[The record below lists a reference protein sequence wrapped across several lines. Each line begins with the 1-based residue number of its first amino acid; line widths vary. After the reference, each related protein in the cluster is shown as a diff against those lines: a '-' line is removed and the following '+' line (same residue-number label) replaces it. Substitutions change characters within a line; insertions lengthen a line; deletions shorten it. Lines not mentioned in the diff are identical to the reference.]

1 MTQTHVP
8 SRTPTSQTVT
18 ATGTVTVTTLATGT
32 ELDQGH
38 EAFAREL
45 RDHLALYP
53 SHRTAPHDT
62 TVPVRALG
70 LALDRTTG
78 PDPTTGPDRAAAPDQ
93 AAAPAP
99 GRPHPHA
106 RPGLTVPVHLYGDT
120 VLVGPLHTSD
130 GTTRPCG
137 ACLRRRWARLRPERE
152 RQALESGRA
161 RTAAGPGSPVPAAW
175 HVPAVAAALHRLRQ
189 EWPRASATDG
199 LADVLEIDLG
209 TGATTRFALLADPA
223 CTHCAAPRGDEPPTA
238 DGFPLSRTL
247 PTPGGTR
254 LRPWDASP
262 LPVDALTNRLCGAVG
277 TSRANRLSTGINA
290 PVTGRLRLGGRQSER
305 TTLYDITWGGH
316 AESYRQSRALGLLE
330 GLERYAGQRAHGRR
344 PALRAALA
352 DLDDPTDPRAARPAL
367 DPRDTVLYEDGF
379 YARDH
384 GRTFVP
390 FDPSRAISWVWG
402 HSFTRG
408 GPLLVPAQ
416 LAYYGPHP
424 ISEQFVLG
432 SSSGCATGGCLEEA
446 ALHGLFELI
455 ERDAFMVAWYSAA
468 TLPEIDPDSCTEP
481 QTAAAVDRMS
491 ALGYEVRLFDLRL
504 DLPVPIV
511 LCVAR
516 LRTPGPGNLC
526 MSAGVAP
533 DPTDAALA
541 AVREVASYLPGFA
554 ARSMLEEPELLPMV
568 DDYAA
573 VTELDHHGALYG
585 LPQMAD
591 RSPFPGPRGEMYPLR
606 QVFADWS
613 PPRHTDLRDQ
623 LTHYV
628 DLVRTVAR
636 DVVVVDQT
644 CPEQRVAQVS
654 TAAVI
659 APGLIPIDFGW
670 DYQRVLHTERL
681 RTAAW
686 RAGRRSAPLRDD
698 EIHRHPHPFL

>member
-1 MTQTHVP
+1 MTETYVP
-8 SRTPTSQTVT
+8 SHTLPAPTATATVT
-18 ATGTVTVTTLATGT
+18 AFATGT
-32 ELDQGH
+32 ELDPRL

-45 RDHLALYP
+45 RDHLAPYP
-53 SHRTAPHDT
+53 APRTAPHGVS
-62 TVPVRALG
+62 VPVRALG
-70 LALDRTTG
+70 LALDRPTG
-78 PDPTTGPDRAAAPDQ
+78 SDRAVAGADPGRTDPDPDPHP
-93 AAAPAP
+93 
-99 GRPHPHA
+99 RPHPYDGA
-106 RPGLTVPVHLYGDT
+106 VLTVPVHLYGDI
-120 VLVGPLHTSD
+120 VLVGPAHAAD

-137 ACLRRRWARLRPERE
+137 ECLRRRWTRLRPERE

-161 RTAAGPGSPVPAAW
+161 HMSAGPGSPVPVGW
-175 HVPAVAAALHRLRQ
+175 PVPAVAAALHRLS
-189 EWPRASATDG
+189 EEAPRASGTDG
-199 LADVLEIDLG
+199 LADVLEVDLA
-209 TGATTRFALLADPA
+209 TGATTRFGLLADPA
-223 CTHCAAPRGDEPPTA
+223 CAHCAAPREDEPPA
-238 DGFPLSRTL
+238 AGFPRSRPL

-277 TSRANRLSTGINA
+277 TSRANRLSTGVNA

-316 AESYRQSRALGLLE
+316 AASYRESRALGLLE
-330 GLERYAGQRAHGRR
+330 GLERYAGQRPHGRR

-352 DLDDPTDPRAARPAL
+352 DLDDPTDPHAARPAL
-367 DPRDTVLYEDGF
+367 DPRDTVLYEEGF

-384 GRTFVP
+384 GRPFVP

-402 HSFTRG
+402 HSFARG

-424 ISEQFVLG
+424 VSEQFVLG
-432 SSSGCATGGCLEEA
+432 SSSGCATGGSLEEA

-468 TLPEIDPDSCTEP
+468 TLPEIDPDSCAEP
-481 QTAAAVDRMS
+481 QTAAAIDRMR

-504 DLPVPIV
+504 DLSVPVV

-516 LRTPGPGNLC
+516 LRTPGHGNLC

-533 DPTDAALA
+533 DPADAALA

-554 ARSMLEEPELLPMV
+554 ARSTLEEPELLPLV

-585 LPQMAD
+585 LPRMAE
-591 RSPFPGPRGEMYPLR
+591 RSPFPGPRGETRPLD
-606 QVFADWS
+606 VTFADWS
-613 PPRHTDLRDQ
+613 PPQHTDMRDQ
-623 LTHYV
+623 LTHYA

-636 DVVVVDQT
+636 DIVVVEQT
-644 CPEQRVAQVS
+644 CPEQRVAHVA

-659 APGLIPIDFGW
+659 APGLVPIDFGW

-686 RAGRRSAPLRDD
+686 RAGRRSAPLGED